1 MCHTSNEFTNY
12 ILRGILSFFL
22 KRSSFIVAGAITRP
36 LTRLPNISQ
45 TCSTRFVSV
54 EFSNTNFCQVFTDS
68 PRCMWSGVILH
79 QDKVSINKW
88 SEWNQ
93 MVCQNFSM
101 YYCAGSE
108 LPSMKTNSIEGAID
122 IYSVMTKP
130 GVKIVL
136 PSGECRENCT
146 HRKKVH
152 YPIAQDSNSDVHKQF
167 IILLPDDVTQFLTSF
182 NLTWC
187 NLRRTVHLH
196 SLAPRTSRS

>member
-130 GVKIVL
+130 GVKIV
-136 PSGECRENCT
+136 PSFVSIFVFFHLVNVG
-146 HRKKVH
+146 
-152 YPIAQDSNSDVHKQF
+152 
-167 IILLPDDVTQFLTSF
+167 
-182 NLTWC
+182 
-187 NLRRTVHLH
+187 RTVLIVKKYITP
-196 SLAPRTSRS
+196 LLKIPIQMFTSNL